1 MNDTHTPAGTS
12 IRARVHPAALDRMH
26 MFFDASVSSAFVEL
40 IANARRGGA
49 TRIDISTRDLSPPDG
64 DRFEVTIRDD
74 GRGIADPAVLLSFG
88 ESGWNEKLARSEN
101 PAGMGLLSLAKHGC
115 TLASRPKSPAA
126 GHFPFWRVK
135 LEPEHFMGKAAA
147 AVMPDDTAPA
157 PHGTR
162 VTFEVGQT
170 MDALRA
176 AVGRAALFAPLPV
189 TFDGDALR
197 RRDFLE
203 NVLRIEQWKGL
214 TLGIG
219 TSRVVPYT
227 HHDLNF
233 HGLTVNARLPHVQTL
248 NGEVWTVSAEVM
260 DCPEL
265 ELVLPARNQAVENA
279 FLEELRNEAR
289 LAIYRAL
296 APMDPP
302 PRVAFKDHQRAARAG
317 IDLPVPPAELRPWV
331 PAIADVDNWT
341 RPGSLAPVGPD
352 TVVVVY
358 DADPHE
364 TQPFYRAAQRAAL
377 TPRLFESDRSLEGYD
392 WYDALPR
399 LTEVYTE
406 IQTDGAILS
415 REDLYRRFLDTERT
429 RDRHA
434 SRLAQGCAQ
443 QGGGAL
449 QDGCAPQE
457 DCTQQDGCAPQEDC
471 APQGNCSPQED
482 RAEAIVM
489 RAEITRPDG
498 DKDIIAVPADVAFLG
513 DFGYV
518 EYAWPVI
525 VSGSDISAEDLA
537 ELLRHAYFC
546 PSDDSDADSYAT
558 QLRSF
563 EIEAL
568 HLAVKHV
575 ASADEA
581 TRAVIQR
588 AVWQEIHWLMPKDR
602 HVNIAVHGND
612 VFVKLGPPPGA

>member
-1 MNDTHTPAGTS
+1 MNDPHTPAATS
-12 IRARVHPAALDRMH
+12 IRARVHPGALDRMH
-26 MFFDASVSSAFVEL
+26 MFFDASASSAFVEL
-40 IANARRGGA
+40 IANARRAGA

-64 DRFEVTIRDD
+64 HRFEVTIRDD

-115 TLASRPKSPAA
+115 TLASRPKSPTA
-126 GHFPFWRVK
+126 GQFPSWRVQ
-135 LEPEHFMGKAAA
+135 LEPEHFMGKAEAG
-147 AVMPDDTAPA
+147 VVPDDAAPK

-162 VTFEVGQT
+162 VTFEVAQT
-170 MDALRA
+170 LDALRA
-176 AVGRAALFAPLPV
+176 AAGRAALFAPLPV
-189 TFDGDALR
+189 TFDGEAFK

-203 NVLRIEQWKGL
+203 NAFRIEQWKGL
-214 TLGIG
+214 TLGVN
-219 TSRVVPYT
+219 TSRDVPYART
-227 HHDLNF
+227 DVNF
-233 HGLTVNARLPHVQTL
+233 HGLTVNARLPVVQTL
-248 NGEVWTVSAEVM
+248 DGEIWTVSADVV

-279 FLEELRNEAR
+279 FLEELRREAR

-341 RPGSLAPVGPD
+341 RPGSLVPVGPD

-358 DADPHE
+358 DADPPE
-364 TQPFYRAAQRAAL
+364 TQPFYRAAQRAGL
-377 TPRLFESDRSLEGYD
+377 TPRLFESDRCLEGYD

-399 LTEVYTE
+399 LTDVRTE
-406 IQTDGAILS
+406 IQIGGAILS
-415 REDLYRRFLDTERT
+415 RQELYRRFLDAERA
-429 RDRHA
+429 RDLHA
-434 SRLAQGCAQ
+434 ARLAQGCAPQ
-443 QGGGAL
+443 EGGA
-449 QDGCAPQE
+449 QQE
-457 DCTQQDGCAPQEDC
+457 DCS
-471 APQGNCSPQED
+471 PQGDCSPQEGCTPQGD

-489 RAEITRPDG
+489 LAEIVRPDG
-498 DKDIIAVPADVAFLG
+498 DKDVIPVPADVALVGEGGF
-513 DFGYV
+513 V

-525 VSGSDISAEDLA
+525 VSGSDIDAEDLA
-537 ELLRHAYFC
+537 ELLRHAFFC
-546 PSDDSDADSYAT
+546 PFDDSDADSYAT

-568 HLAVKHV
+568 RLAVKHV

-581 TRAVIQR
+581 TRAVIAR

-602 HVNIAVHGND
+602 HVNIAVRGND
-612 VFVKLGPPPGA
+612 VFVKLGPPPAG

>member
-1 MNDTHTPAGTS
+1 MNDAHTLAATS
-12 IRARVHPAALDRMH
+12 IRARVHPRALDRMH
-26 MFFDASVSSAFVEL
+26 MFFDASVSTAFVEL

-49 TRIDISTRDLSPPDG
+49 TRIDISTRDLGPSDG
-64 DRFEVTIRDD
+64 HRFEVTIQDD

-115 TLASRPKSPAA
+115 TLASRPKQPAA
-126 GHFPFWRVK
+126 GHFPSWRVD
-135 LEPEHFMGKAAA
+135 LDPEHFVGKAAA
-147 AVMPDDTAPA
+147 AVIPDDTAPA

-162 VTFEVGQT
+162 VAFEVGQT
-170 MDALRA
+170 LDALRA
-176 AVGRAALFAPLPV
+176 AAGRAALFAPLPV

-197 RRDFLE
+197 RREFLE
-203 NVLRIEQWKGL
+203 NAIRIVHWKGL
-214 TLGIG
+214 TLGIS
-219 TSRVVPYT
+219 TSRHVPYAQS
-227 HHDLNF
+227 DINF

-248 NGEVWTVSAEVM
+248 NGEIWTVSADVV

-279 FLEELRNEAR
+279 FLDELRKEAR
-289 LAIYRAL
+289 LAIYRVL

-317 IDLPVPPAELRPWV
+317 IDLPVPPAELRPWA

-352 TVVVVY
+352 TLVVVY
-358 DADPHE
+358 DADPPE
-364 TQPFYRAAQRAAL
+364 TQPFYRAAQRAGL
-377 TPRLFESDRSLEGYD
+377 TPRLFESDRCLEGYD

-406 IQTDGAILS
+406 IQIDGAILS
-415 REDLYRRFLDTERT
+415 RTELCRRFLDAERN

-434 SRLAQGCAQ
+434 SRLEQGGIPQKAGAQ
-443 QGGGAL
+443 QESG
-449 QDGCAPQE
+449 
-457 DCTQQDGCAPQEDC
+457 
-471 APQGNCSPQED
+471 SPQEGCTPRGD

-498 DKDIIAVPADVAFLG
+498 DKDVIPVPADVAFLG
-513 DFGYV
+513 DIGYV

-525 VSGSDISAEDLA
+525 ASSSGIDADDLA
-537 ELLRHAYFC
+537 ELLRQAYFC
-546 PSDDSDADSYAT
+546 PQDDSDADSYAT
-558 QLRSF
+558 QLRAF

-581 TRAVIQR
+581 TRAVIAR

-602 HVNIAVHGND
+602 QVNIAVRGDN
-612 VFVKLGPPPGA
+612 VFVKLGPPAEA

>member
-1 MNDTHTPAGTS
+1 MNDTHTPARTS
-12 IRARVHPAALDRMH
+12 IRARVHPGALDRMH
-26 MFFDASVSSAFVEL
+26 MFFDASAFTAFVEL

-64 DRFEVTIRDD
+64 HRFEVTIRDD

-115 TLASRPKSPAA
+115 TLSSRPKSPAS
-126 GHFPFWRVK
+126 GHFPSWRVE
-135 LEPEHFMGKAAA
+135 LEPVHFMGKAEA
-147 AVMPDDTAPA
+147 AVMPDDTAPK

-162 VTFEVGQT
+162 VTFELGQT
-170 MDALRA
+170 LDALRA
-176 AVGRAALFAPLPV
+176 EAGRAALFAPLPV
-189 TFDGDALR
+189 TFGGEALKQ
-197 RRDFLE
+197 RDFLD
-203 NVLRIEQWKGL
+203 NAFRIEQWKGL
-214 TLGIG
+214 TLGVN
-219 TSRVVPYT
+219 TSRHVPYART
-227 HHDLNF
+227 DINF
-233 HGLTVNARLPHVQTL
+233 HGLTVNARLPVVQTL
-248 NGEVWTVSAEVM
+248 DGEIWTVSADVV

-279 FLEELRNEAR
+279 FLEELRREAR

-341 RPGSLAPVGPD
+341 PPGSLAPVGPD

-358 DADPHE
+358 DGDPPE
-364 TQPFYRAAQRAAL
+364 TQAFYRAAQRAGL
-377 TPRLFESDRSLEGYD
+377 TPRLFESDRCLEGYG
-392 WYDALPR
+392 WYNALPR
-399 LTEVYTE
+399 LTDVRTE
-406 IQTDGAILS
+406 IQIDGAILS
-415 REDLYRRFLDTERT
+415 RTELYRRFLDAERA
-429 RDRHA
+429 RDLHA

-443 QGGGAL
+443 QEGGA
-449 QDGCAPQE
+449 QQGDCPPQE
-457 DCTQQDGCAPQEDC
+457 AS
-471 APQGNCSPQED
+471 SPQED

-489 RAEITRPDG
+489 RAEIVRPDG
-498 DKDIIAVPADVAFLG
+498 EKDVIPVPADVALLG
-513 DFGYV
+513 EGVYV

-525 VSGSDISAEDLA
+525 VSGSDIGAEDLA
-537 ELLRHAYFC
+537 KLLRHAFFC
-546 PSDDSDADSYAT
+546 PFDDSDADSYAT

-568 HLAVKHV
+568 RLAVQHV

-581 TRAVIQR
+581 TRAVIAR

-602 HVNIAVHGND
+602 HVNIAVRGND
-612 VFVKLGPPPGA
+612 VFVKLGPPPAA

>member
-1 MNDTHTPAGTS
+1 MNDTHTPAATS
-12 IRARVHPAALDRMH
+12 IRARVHPRALDRMH
-26 MFFDASVSSAFVEL
+26 MFFDASVSTAFVEL

-64 DRFEVTIRDD
+64 VRFEVSIRDD

-126 GHFPFWRVK
+126 GQFPSWRVQ

-147 AVMPDDTAPA
+147 AVIPDDTAPA

-162 VTFEVGQT
+162 VTFAVGQT
-170 MDALRA
+170 LDALRA
-176 AVGRAALFAPLPV
+176 AAGRAALFAPLPV

-203 NVLRIEQWKGL
+203 NALRIEQWKGL

-248 NGEVWTVSAEVM
+248 NGEVWTVSADVV

-265 ELVLPARNQAVENA
+265 ELVLPARNQAVENE

-302 PRVAFKDHQRAARAG
+302 PRVAFKDYQRAARAG

-331 PAIADVDNWT
+331 SAIADVDNWT
-341 RPGSLAPVGPD
+341 RPGSLTPVGPD

-358 DADPHE
+358 DPDPPE
-364 TQPFYRAAQRAAL
+364 TQPFYRAAQRAGL
-377 TPRLFESDRSLEGYD
+377 TARLFESDRRLEGYD

-406 IQTDGAILS
+406 IQIDGAILS
-415 REDLYRRFLDTERT
+415 PQDLYRRFLDAERN

-434 SRLAQGCAQ
+434 SRLAQGCAPKE
-443 QGGGAL
+443 
-449 QDGCAPQE
+449 DGS
-457 DCTQQDGCAPQEDC
+457 
-471 APQGNCSPQED
+471 PQGDCSPQGD

-489 RAEITRPDG
+489 RAEITRLDG
-498 DKDIIAVPADVAFLG
+498 DKDVIPVPADVAFLG

-525 VSGSDISAEDLA
+525 ASGSNISAEDLA

-558 QLRSF
+558 QLRAF

-568 HLAVKHV
+568 RLAVQHV

-581 TRAVIQR
+581 TRAVIKR

-602 HVNIAVHGND
+602 QVNIAVHGND
-612 VFVKLGPPPGA
+612 VFVKLGPPAEA

>member
-1 MNDTHTPAGTS
+1 MNNTHTPAGTS
-12 IRARVHPAALDRMH
+12 IRARVHPGALDRMH
-26 MFFDASVSSAFVEL
+26 MFFDASASSAFVEL

-49 TRIDISTRDLSPPDG
+49 TRIDISTRDLSPPEG
-64 DRFEVTIRDD
+64 HRFEVSIRDD
-74 GRGIADPAVLLSFG
+74 GRGIPDPAVLLSFG
-88 ESGWNEKLARSEN
+88 ESGWNVKLARSEN

-115 TLASRPKSPAA
+115 TLSSRPKSPVT
-126 GHFPFWRVK
+126 GHFPSWRVE
-135 LEPEHFMGKAAA
+135 LEPVHFMGKADAL
-147 AVMPDDTAPA
+147 VIPDDTAPA

-162 VTFEVGQT
+162 VTFAVGQT
-170 MDALRA
+170 LDALRA
-176 AVGRAALFAPLPV
+176 AAGRAALFAPLPV

-214 TLGIG
+214 MLGIG

-248 NGEVWTVSAEVM
+248 NGEVWTVSAEVV
-260 DCPEL
+260 DCREL
-265 ELVLPARNQAVENA
+265 ELVLPARNQAVENE

-302 PRVAFKDHQRAARAG
+302 PRVAFKDYQRAARAG

-331 PAIADVDNWT
+331 PTTADVDNWT
-341 RPGSLAPVGPD
+341 RPGSPAPVGPD

-358 DADPHE
+358 DADPPE
-364 TQPFYRAAQRAAL
+364 TQPLYRAAQRAGL
-377 TPRLFESDRSLEGYD
+377 TARLCESDRRLEGYD

-399 LTEVYTE
+399 LMDVRTE
-406 IQTDGAILS
+406 IQIDGAIVS
-415 REDLYRRFLDTERT
+415 RAELYRRFLDAERT
-429 RDRHA
+429 RDRYA
-434 SRLAQGCAQ
+434 SRLAQEGCIPKGDCPPQEDAP
-443 QGGGAL
+443 
-449 QDGCAPQE
+449 PQE
-457 DCTQQDGCAPQEDC
+457 DC
-471 APQGNCSPQED
+471 SPHGD
-482 RAEAIVM
+482 RADAIVM
-489 RAEITRPDG
+489 RAEIVRPYG
-498 DKDIIAVPADVAFLG
+498 NKDVIPVPADVAFLG

-518 EYAWPVI
+518 EHAWPVI
-525 VSGSDISAEDLA
+525 VSGSDIDAEDLA
-537 ELLRHAYFC
+537 DLLRYAYFC
-546 PSDDSDADSYAT
+546 PQDDSDADSYAT

-568 HLAVKHV
+568 RLAVQHV

-581 TRAVIQR
+581 TRAVIAR

-612 VFVKLGPPPGA
+612 VFVKLGPPPAG

>member
-1 MNDTHTPAGTS
+1 MNDTHTPAATS
-12 IRARVHPAALDRMH
+12 IRARVHPRALDRMH
-26 MFFDASVSSAFVEL
+26 MFFDASVSTAFVEL

-101 PAGMGLLSLAKHGC
+101 PAGMGLLSVAKHGC
-115 TLASRPKSPAA
+115 TLSSRSKSPAA
-126 GHFPFWRVK
+126 GHFPSWRVE

-157 PHGTR
+157 PHGTH
-162 VTFEVGQT
+162 VTFTVGQT
-170 MDALRA
+170 LDALRA
-176 AVGRAALFAPLPV
+176 AAGRAALYAPLPV

-203 NVLRIEQWKGL
+203 NALRIEQWKGL

-248 NGEVWTVSAEVM
+248 NGEVWTVSADVV

-279 FLEELRNEAR
+279 FLEELRREAR

-302 PRVAFKDHQRAARAG
+302 PRVAFKDYQRAARAG

-341 RPGSLAPVGPD
+341 RPGSLSPVGTD
-352 TVVVVY
+352 TLVVVY
-358 DADPHE
+358 DADPPE
-364 TQPFYRAAQRAAL
+364 TQPFYRAAQRAGL
-377 TPRLFESDRSLEGYD
+377 TRRLFESDRRLDGYD

-406 IQTDGAILS
+406 IKIDGAILS
-415 REDLYRRFLDTERT
+415 PQDLYRRFLDAERN

-434 SRLAQGCAQ
+434 IRLAQE
-443 QGGGAL
+443 
-449 QDGCAPQE
+449 GCAPQGA
-457 DCTQQDGCAPQEDC
+457 DAQQEGGS
-471 APQGNCSPQED
+471 PQGDCSPQEDSSPQEGCTPQGD

-498 DKDIIAVPADVAFLG
+498 DKDVIPVPADVAFLG
-513 DFGYV
+513 DFAYV

-525 VSGSDISAEDLA
+525 ASGSDIGAEDLA
-537 ELLRHAYFC
+537 ELLRRAYFC

-558 QLRSF
+558 QLRAF

-568 HLAVKHV
+568 RLAVQHV

-612 VFVKLGPPPGA
+612 VFVKLGPPAEA

>member
-1 MNDTHTPAGTS
+1 MNDAHTLAATS
-12 IRARVHPAALDRMH
+12 IRARVHPRALDRMH
-26 MFFDASVSSAFVEL
+26 MFFDASVSTAFVEL

-49 TRIDISTRDLSPPDG
+49 TRIDISTRDLCPPDG
-64 DRFEVTIRDD
+64 DRFKVTIRDD
-74 GRGIADPAVLLSFG
+74 GRGIPDPAVLLSFG

-126 GHFPFWRVK
+126 GHLPSWRVE
-135 LEPEHFMGKAAA
+135 LEPEHFMGKAEA
-147 AVMPDDTAPA
+147 AVVPDDTAPA
-157 PHGTR
+157 PHGTCI
-162 VTFEVGQT
+162 TFEVGQRL
-170 MDALRA
+170 DALRA
-176 AVGRAALFAPLPV
+176 AAGRAALFAPLPV

-203 NVLRIEQWKGL
+203 NAIRIVQWKGL

-248 NGEVWTVSAEVM
+248 NGEIWTVSADVV

-302 PRVAFKDHQRAARAG
+302 PRVAFKDYRRAARAG

-331 PAIADVDNWT
+331 PVTADVDNWT

-352 TVVVVY
+352 TVVVLY
-358 DADPHE
+358 DADPPE
-364 TQPFYRAAQRAAL
+364 TQPFYRAAQRAGL
-377 TPRLFESDRSLEGYD
+377 TARLCESDRRLEGYG

-399 LTEVYTE
+399 LTDVRTE
-406 IQTDGAILS
+406 IQIGGAILS
-415 REDLYRRFLDTERT
+415 QQDLYRRFHDAERT
-429 RDRHA
+429 RDRYA
-434 SRLAQGCAQ
+434 SRLAQEGCAPHGGCAQ
-443 QGGGAL
+443 QEGAS
-449 QDGCAPQE
+449 PQ
-457 DCTQQDGCAPQEDC
+457 GDC
-471 APQGNCSPQED
+471 APQGDRSPQED

-498 DKDIIAVPADVAFLG
+498 KKDVIPVPADVAFLG

-518 EYAWPVI
+518 EYAWPVT
-525 VSGSDISAEDLA
+525 VSGSDIGAEDLA
-537 ELLRHAYFC
+537 DLLRYAYFC
-546 PSDDSDADSYAT
+546 PKDDSDVDSYAT

-568 HLAVKHV
+568 GLAMKHL

-581 TRAVIQR
+581 TRAVIAR

-602 HVNIAVHGND
+602 HVNIVVHGND

>member
-1 MNDTHTPAGTS
+1 MNDTHTPAATS
-12 IRARVHPAALDRMH
+12 IRARVHPRALDRMH
-26 MFFDASVSSAFVEL
+26 MFFDASASSAFVEL

-49 TRIDISTRDLSPPDG
+49 TRIDITTRDLSPPDG
-64 DRFEVTIRDD
+64 HRFEVTIRDD

-126 GHFPFWRVK
+126 GQFPSWRVQ

-162 VTFEVGQT
+162 VTFTVGQAL
-170 MDALRA
+170 DALRA
-176 AVGRAALFAPLPV
+176 AAGRAALFTPLPV

-203 NVLRIEQWKGL
+203 NALRIEQWKGL

-248 NGEVWTVSAEVM
+248 NGEVWTVSADVV

-265 ELVLPARNQAVENA
+265 ELVLPARNQAVENE

-352 TVVVVY
+352 TLVVVY
-358 DADPHE
+358 DADPPE
-364 TQPFYRAAQRAAL
+364 TQPFYRAAQRAGL
-377 TPRLFESDRSLEGYD
+377 TPRLFESDRCLEGYD

-406 IQTDGAILS
+406 IQIDGAILS
-415 REDLYRRFLDTERT
+415 PQDLYRRFLDAERN

-434 SRLAQGCAQ
+434 SRLAQE
-443 QGGGAL
+443 
-449 QDGCAPQE
+449 GCAPQE
-457 DCTQQDGCAPQEDC
+457 D
-471 APQGNCSPQED
+471 CSPQED

-489 RAEITRPDG
+489 RAEITWPDG
-498 DKDIIAVPADVAFLG
+498 DKDVIPVPADVVFLG

-537 ELLRHAYFC
+537 KLLRHAYFC

-558 QLRSF
+558 QLRAF

-568 HLAVKHV
+568 RLAVQHV

-581 TRAVIQR
+581 TRAVIKR

-602 HVNIAVHGND
+602 QVNIAVHGND
-612 VFVKLGPPPGA
+612 VFVKLGPPAEA

>member
-1 MNDTHTPAGTS
+1 MNDTHTPAATS
-12 IRARVHPAALDRMH
+12 IRARVHPGALDRMH
-26 MFFDASVSSAFVEL
+26 MFFDASASSAFVEL

-126 GHFPFWRVK
+126 GQFPSWRVE

-147 AVMPDDTAPA
+147 AVVPDDTAPT

-170 MDALRA
+170 LDALRA
-176 AVGRAALFAPLPV
+176 AAGRAALFAPLPV

-248 NGEVWTVSAEVM
+248 NGEVWTVSADVV

-302 PRVAFKDHQRAARAG
+302 PRVAFKDYQRAARAG

-341 RPGSLAPVGPD
+341 RPGSLVPVGPD
-352 TVVVVY
+352 TLVVVY
-358 DADPHE
+358 DADPPE
-364 TQPFYRAAQRAAL
+364 TQPFYRAAQRAGL
-377 TPRLFESDRSLEGYD
+377 TPRLFESDRCLEGYD

-406 IQTDGAILS
+406 IQIDGAILS
-415 REDLYRRFLDTERT
+415 PQDLYRRFLDAERN

-434 SRLAQGCAQ
+434 SHLAQE
-443 QGGGAL
+443 
-449 QDGCAPQE
+449 GCAPQGA
-457 DCTQQDGCAPQEDC
+457 DAQQEAGS
-471 APQGNCSPQED
+471 PQGDCSPQEGCTPQGD

-498 DKDIIAVPADVAFLG
+498 DKDVIPVPADVAFLG

-525 VSGSDISAEDLA
+525 ASGSDIGAEDLA
-537 ELLRHAYFC
+537 ELLRRAYFC

-558 QLRSF
+558 QLRAF

-568 HLAVKHV
+568 RLAVQHV

-581 TRAVIQR
+581 TRAVIAR

-602 HVNIAVHGND
+602 HVNIAVRGDH
-612 VFVKLGPPPGA
+612 VFVKLGPPAET